1 MKSFFRLDGSACS
14 LYKWGDQCDVNK
26 CNFVETLMKADDVE
40 KSMSK
45 SQAFG
50 MHFQNGA
57 DLAISSVTHLSQ
69 NQRLPYCPGVQ
80 EMAHDKLILFFTAS
94 DASGPIQYPQSI
106 RDHLQE
112 GCKVAIFTFHWNHFF
127 EAEKTA
133 SKSPEGYSMAFN
145 LEKNDLK
152 AFAKCQVDCHC
163 NMAMDK
169 TEKMAKE
176 REIFHR
182 AAMTPT
188 CVVSTFMRDSLNGAV
203 NQTDTECDYMKQKMG
218 MAMSHSTGEMESL
231 LPQIQVK
238 TLG

>member
-1 MKSFFRLDGSACS
+1 MK
-14 LYKWGDQCDVNK
+14 
-26 CNFVETLMKADDVE
+26 EDDVE

-50 MHFQNGA
+50 MHFKNGA
-57 DLAISSVTHLSQ
+57 DLALSAVTHLSQ

-80 EMAHDKLILFFTAS
+80 ESTSTHEKLIIFFTAS

-106 RDHLQE
+106 LDHVQE

-133 SKSPEGYSMAFN
+133 SKSHEGHPMAFN
-145 LEKNDLK
+145 IEKNDLM

-163 NMAMDK
+163 NMAMEE
-169 TEKMAKE
+169 TEKMAK
-176 REIFHR
+176 RSQTFHS

-188 CVVSTFMRDSLNGAV
+188 CVVSTFMRDSINGAV
-203 NQTDTECDYMKQKMG
+203 NHTDTECDYMKHKMG
-218 MAMSHSTGEMESL
+218 MAMSHSTYSTDEMESL
-231 LPQIQVK
+231 LPMPKVK
-238 TLG
+238 KF